1 MEISI
6 LKGVSAFSN
15 FVLAGLLPAL
25 ILIGIVVAITLAM
38 HTSGE
43 KDKDDI
49 PTDEGEEPIVPSV
62 VGARVTKMWAEP
74 GLSIVQNKKQYV
86 TFTVT
91 FLTSEGETLEFDV
104 PEETYAAIDIG
115 TEGMLVYVD
124 DTFYEFGEGEDV
136 GEDAD
141 ENSEANQ
148 NIDSL

>member
-25 ILIGIVVAITLAM
+25 ILIGIVVVITIAM
-38 HTSGE
+38 HMSGE

-49 PTDEGEEPIVPSV
+49 PTDEGEEPIVPNV

-74 GLSIVQNKKQYV
+74 GLSMVQNKKQYV

-91 FLTSEGETLEFDV
+91 FLTDEGETLEFDV

-136 GEDAD
+136 GEDED

>member
-1 MEISI
+1 M
-6 LKGVSAFSN
+6 KGVSAFSN

-25 ILIGIVVAITLAM
+25 ILIGIVVVITIAM
-38 HTSGE
+38 HMSGE

-49 PTDEGEEPIVPSV
+49 PTDEGEEPIVPNV

-74 GLSIVQNKKQYV
+74 GLSMVQNKKQYV

-91 FLTSEGETLEFDV
+91 FLTDEDEILEFDV

-136 GEDAD
+136 DEDAD
-141 ENSEANQ
+141 ENSEADQ
-148 NIDSL
+148 SVDSL